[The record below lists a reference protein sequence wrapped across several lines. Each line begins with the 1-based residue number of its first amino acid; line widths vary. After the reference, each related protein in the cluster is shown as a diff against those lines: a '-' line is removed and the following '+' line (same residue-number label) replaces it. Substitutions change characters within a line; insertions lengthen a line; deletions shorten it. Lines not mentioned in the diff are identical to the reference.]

1 MMNAPEPSVSVVGP
15 SVSLIGP
22 RVVLV
27 GPMASGK
34 TSVGRTVAK
43 MLEVPFRDTDKRLV
57 SRHGPI
63 PELFTTHGEAHFR
76 MLEREVVA
84 EMLTEDGVL
93 SLGGGAVLD
102 ADTRRRLAPLPVVFL
117 TVTPEA
123 VATRIAGTNRPLLA
137 GEEDPVERWARIF
150 AERRALYAEVADA
163 TFDTSRAPMR
173 RVAADIVTWL
183 KERTP

>member
-1 MMNAPEPSVSVVGP
+1 MMSAAEPSVSLAGP
-15 SVSLIGP
+15 SI
-22 RVVLV
+22 VLV

-43 MLEVPFRDTDKRLV
+43 LLEVPFRDTDKRLV

-63 PELFTTHGEAHFR
+63 PELFVAHGEPHFR
-76 MLEREVVA
+76 SLERDIVA
-84 EMLTEDGVL
+84 EMLAEDGVL

-102 ADTRRRLAPLPVVFL
+102 PDTRRRLASVPVVFL
-117 TVTPEA
+117 TVTAEA
-123 VATRIAGTNRPLLA
+123 VAPRISGTNRPLLA

-150 AERRALYAEVADA
+150 AERRALYEEVADA
-163 TFDTSRAPMR
+163 TFDTSRTPMR

-183 KERTP
+183 KEHTP